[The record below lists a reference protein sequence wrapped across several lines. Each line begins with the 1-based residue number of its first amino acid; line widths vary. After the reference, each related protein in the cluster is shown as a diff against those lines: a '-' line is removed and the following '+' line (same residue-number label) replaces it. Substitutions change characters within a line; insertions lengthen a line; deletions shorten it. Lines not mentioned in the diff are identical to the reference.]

1 VQELSPYFIRRD
13 VDPGPANS
21 FPPSPAE
28 EPGLREH
35 WVVIRKHLGLVG
47 VLCLGAVGLT
57 GLVVF
62 NLTRVYTAQ
71 SVLLIEP
78 QTPAVLD
85 TKEPV
90 NSAATLPD
98 LDYYKTQYDILRSRG
113 LAAKVIK
120 ELDLAD
126 QPPFA
131 ENAAPKG
138 LIDGWF
144 AGLKDWSNELLAAA
158 AVRPGEASEVLGVQS
173 SVIDE
178 YLKRLEIEPRFGTQ
192 LVAVAFTTPDPE
204 LSARIANSHVDAYIR
219 RGMELKADAAKNA
232 EEFLSGKLAELKDR
246 VEKSE
251 ASLNAYRREHGVIT
265 FSLNESGKGEMLEQ
279 RLTDLNNTLAKV
291 EVSRIALEVQQELIR
306 KGEADALPAVMQ
318 NQLIQNLKQRV
329 AELAAQYADMSNQ
342 FNPGYQPLDSLRAKL
357 NQSRTQLAQEIN
369 RAAREVESDYSS
381 AAARQHMLE
390 QEIATVKSQA
400 LALNDAS
407 LQDAVLVRQ
416 VDASR
421 NLYKSVLERVRE
433 LDVSA
438 DAPASNVSVVDRAEA
453 PRSPSSPK
461 KLLSLELS
469 ALLGLLGGIG
479 LAFFREFVDDRLKS
493 SEQIEREL
501 RLPSLALVPD
511 FEKLSHTGYGY
522 GYGRRTLE
530 RKTKAP
536 EEITAE
542 NHSDA
547 AIIVQPEG
555 RSAAAEVYHSIRTA
569 LLFSQAGQ
577 TPRSILF
584 TSAVEDE
591 GKTVTALNVA
601 LAFAQT
607 GSRVLLVDADL
618 RKGRC
623 HDILGIENHSGLSEV
638 LTGQKQHE
646 EVIHQTGTG
655 LFFLSAGGNCPN
667 PAALLASSAMRD
679 LLARVSQDYDHVLV
693 DSPPLMPVSDATAL
707 AVLVDGVLMIV
718 GASTSK
724 RIVRQACAR
733 LGHVGARIFGV
744 ALNRVDTANHDYY
757 YYNPYKSYYYRRDSA
772 S

>member
-1 VQELSPYFIRRD
+1 MREHVQEISPYFIRREI
-13 VDPGPANS
+13 DPARAIGFSSVP
-21 FPPSPAE
+21 E
-28 EPGLREH
+28 DEPGLHEY
-35 WVVIRKHLGLVG
+35 WVVIRNHLKFVII
-47 VLCLGAVGLT
+47 LCLGAVGLT

-62 NLTRVYTAQ
+62 NVTPVYTAQ
-71 SVLLIEP
+71 STLLIEP
-78 QTPAVLD
+78 QMPAVLN
-85 TKEPV
+85 TREPV
-90 NSAATLPD
+90 VAAGQLPD
-98 LDYYKTQYDILRSRG
+98 LDYYKTQYDILKSRS
-113 LAAKVIK
+113 LAANVIK
-120 ELDLAD
+120 ELNLAD

-131 ENAAPKG
+131 ENEATKG
-138 LIDGWF
+138 LLEGWYTQVKNW
-144 AGLKDWSNELLAAA
+144 LNELLMASQGKSVKDSEISG
-158 AVRPGEASEVLGVQS
+158 VRSP
-173 SVIDE
+173 VIDE

-192 LVAVAFTTPDPE
+192 LVMVAFTTPDPE

-219 RGMELKADAAKNA
+219 RGMELKADAARNA

-251 ASLNAYRREHGVIT
+251 AALNAYRREHGVIT

-291 EVSRIALEVQQELIR
+291 EANRIALEVQQQLIR

-318 NQLIQNLKQRV
+318 NPLIQNLKQQV

-342 FNPGYQPLDSLRAKL
+342 FNPGYYQPLDNLKAKL
-357 NQSRTQLAQEIN
+357 DQSRTQLAEEIS
-369 RAAREVESDYSS
+369 RAVHAVQSDYSS
-381 AAARQHMLE
+381 AAARQEMLE
-390 QEIATVKSQA
+390 KEIAAVKSEV

-453 PRSPSSPK
+453 PRMPSSPR
-461 KLLSLELS
+461 KLLSLGLS
-469 ALLGLLGGIG
+469 VLLGLFGATG
-479 LAFFREFVDDRLKS
+479 LTFLREYGDDRLKS

-511 FEKLSHTGYGY
+511 FEQLSRSGHRRALSKGRQAVDELTTG
-522 GYGRRTLE
+522 
-530 RKTKAP
+530 KAR
-536 EEITAE
+536 
-542 NHSDA
+542 DA
-547 AIIVQPEG
+547 AVAAKLEG
-555 RSAAAEVYHSIRTA
+555 RSPAAEVYHTIRTA
-569 LLFSQAGQ
+569 LLFSQPGR
-577 TPRSILF
+577 TPKSILF
-584 TSAVEDE
+584 TSAVENE

-623 HDILGIENHSGLSEV
+623 HHILGIDNDSGLSEL
-638 LTGQKQHE
+638 LTAQKRPN
-646 EVIHQTGTG
+646 EVIHNTGTG
-655 LFFLSAGGNCPN
+655 LFFLSAGNNCPN
-667 PAALLASSAMRD
+667 PAALLASAAMRD
-679 LLARVSQDYDHVLV
+679 LLVSLCKDYDHVLV
-693 DSPPLMPVSDATAL
+693 DAPPLMPVSDATAL
-707 AVLVDGVLMIV
+707 AVLVDGVLVIV

-733 LGHVGARIFGV
+733 LANVGARIFGV
-744 ALNRVDTANHDYY
+744 ALNRVDRANHDYY
-757 YYNPYKSYYYRRDSA
+757 YYNPYDSYYYRKESA
-772 S
+772 

>member
-1 VQELSPYFIRRD
+1 VQELSPYFIRREFD
-13 VDPGPANS
+13 RTPAIS
-21 FPPSPAE
+21 FGAPHSQ
-28 EPGLREH
+28 EPNLREY
-35 WVVIRKHLGLVG
+35 WVVIRKHLRSVG
-47 VLCLGAVGLT
+47 AICLAAMGLT

-71 SVLLIEP
+71 SILLIAP
-78 QTPAVLD
+78 QTPTVLD
-85 TKEPV
+85 IKEPV
-90 NSAATLPD
+90 TETEPD
-98 LDYYKTQYDILRSRG
+98 LDYYKTQYDILRSRS

-120 ELDLAD
+120 ELNLAS

-138 LIDGWF
+138 LVEGWLT
-144 AGLKDWSNELLAAA
+144 GVKNWLNELRAANSA
-158 AVRPGEASEVLGVQS
+158 RPAPASQVLGVRS
-173 SVIDE
+173 TVIDE
-178 YLKRLEIEPRFGTQ
+178 YLARLEIKPRFGTQ
-192 LVAVAFTTPDPE
+192 LVVVAFTTPDPE

-219 RGMELKADAAKNA
+219 RGMELKADSAKNA

-251 ASLNAYRREHGVIT
+251 AALNAYRREHGVIT
-265 FSLNESGKGEMLEQ
+265 FSLSESGKGEMLEQ
-279 RLTDLNNTLAKV
+279 RLADLNSTLAKV
-291 EVSRIALEVQQELIR
+291 EASRIALEVQKELIR
-306 KGEADALPAVMQ
+306 KGEASALPAVMQ

-329 AELAAQYADMSNQ
+329 AELAAEYADMGNQ
-342 FNPGYQPLDSLRAKL
+342 FNAGYYQPLDNLKAKL
-357 NQSRTQLAQEIN
+357 DQTRWQLAEEIN
-369 RAAREVESDYSS
+369 RAAHEVESDYTST
-381 AAARQHMLE
+381 AAREQMLE

-438 DAPASNVSVVDRAEA
+438 DAPASNVSVVDWAEA
-453 PRSPSSPK
+453 PRASSNPK
-461 KLLSLELS
+461 KLLSLALS
-469 ALLGLLGGIG
+469 AFLGLIAAMGV
-479 LAFFREFVDDRLKS
+479 AFFREFVDDRLKS

-501 RLPSLALVPD
+501 GLPSLALVPD
-511 FEKLSHTGYGY
+511 FHKVDRAGYGH
-522 GYGRRTLE
+522 RP
-530 RKTKAP
+530 RKEKIKAP
-536 EEITAE
+536 EKIGCEKR
-542 NHSDA
+542 SDG
-547 AIIVQPEG
+547 AIVVGAEG
-555 RSAAAEVYHSIRTA
+555 RSPAAEIYHAIRTA
-569 LLFSQAGQ
+569 LLFSQAGR

-584 TSAVEDE
+584 TSAVENE

-601 LAFAQT
+601 LAFAHT

-618 RKGRC
+618 RKARC
-623 HDILGIENHSGLSEV
+623 HEILGIDNNSGLSEV
-638 LTGQKQHE
+638 LTGQRQHE
-646 EVIHQTGTG
+646 EVIRQTGTG
-655 LFFLSAGGNCPN
+655 LFVLCAGGDCPN
-667 PAALLASSAMRD
+667 PAALLGSAAMRD
-679 LLARVSQDYDHVLV
+679 LLVRVCQDYDHVLV

-733 LGHVGARIFGV
+733 LGHVGATIFGV
-744 ALNRVDTANHDYY
+744 ALNRADTANHDYY
-757 YYNPYKSYYYRRDSA
+757 YYNPYKSYYYRKDSP

>member
-1 VQELSPYFIRRD
+1 VQELSPYLIRRES
-13 VDPGPANS
+13 DPGPPIS
-21 FPPSPAE
+21 FSGSPAE

-35 WVVIRKHLGLVG
+35 WLVIRKHLRLVG

-71 SVLLIEP
+71 STLLIEP

-90 NSAATLPD
+90 TVAATLPD

-113 LAAKVIK
+113 LAARVIK
-120 ELDLAD
+120 ELNLAD

-131 ENAAPKG
+131 EDAGPKG
-138 LIDGWF
+138 LIEGWSS
-144 AGLKDWSNELLAAA
+144 GIRNWLNEQLAASA
-158 AVRPGEASEVLGVQS
+158 AVPGKTSEVWGVRS

-178 YLKRLEIEPRFGTQ
+178 YLTRLEVEPRFGTE
-192 LVAVAFTTPDPE
+192 LVVVAFTTPDPE

-232 EEFLSGKLAELKDR
+232 EEFLSGKLADLKDG

-251 ASLNAYRREHGVIT
+251 AALNAYRREHGVIT

-279 RLTDLNNTLAKV
+279 RLTDLNGTLAKV
-291 EVSRIALEVQQELIR
+291 EASRISLEVQQELIR
-306 KGEADALPAVMQ
+306 NGEADALPAVMQ
-318 NQLIQNLKQRV
+318 NQLIQNLKQQV

-342 FNPGYQPLDSLRAKL
+342 FNPGYYQPLDNLKARL
-357 NQSRTQLAQEIN
+357 NQSRMQLGEEIK
-369 RAAREVESDYSS
+369 RAAHEVESDYAS
-381 AAARQHMLE
+381 AAAREHMLE
-390 QEIATVKSQA
+390 REIATVKSQA

-438 DAPASNVSVVDRAEA
+438 DAPASNISIVDRAEA
-453 PRSPSSPK
+453 PRIPSSPK

-469 ALLGLLGGIG
+469 ALVGLLGRIG
-479 LAFFREFVDDRLKS
+479 LAFFREFVDDRLRS

-511 FEKLSHTGYGY
+511 FEKLPHAGYGH
-522 GYGRRTLE
+522 RSLE
-530 RKTKAP
+530 KRSEAP
-536 EEITAE
+536 AE
-542 NHSDA
+542 TNGAQHGNG
-547 AIIVQPEG
+547 AIVVGPEG
-555 RSAAAEVYHSIRTA
+555 RSPAGEAYHAIRTA
-569 LLFSQAGQ
+569 LLFSQPGR

-607 GSRVLLVDADL
+607 GGRVLLVDADL
-618 RKGRC
+618 RKARC
-623 HDILGIENHSGLSEV
+623 HEILGIENHLGLSEV

-646 EVIHQTGTG
+646 EVVHRTGTG
-655 LFFLSAGGNCPN
+655 LFFLSAGGTCPN
-667 PAALLASSAMRD
+667 PAALLGSTAMRD
-679 LLARVSQDYDHVLV
+679 LLVRVSKDYDHVLV

-707 AVLVDGVLMIV
+707 AALVDGVLMIV
-718 GASTSK
+718 GSSTSK
-724 RIVRQACAR
+724 RVVRQACAR
-733 LGHVGARIFGV
+733 LGRVGAKIFGV
-744 ALNRVDTANHDYY
+744 ALNRVNTANHDYY
-757 YYNPYKSYYYRRDSA
+757 YYNPYKSYYYRKDSA